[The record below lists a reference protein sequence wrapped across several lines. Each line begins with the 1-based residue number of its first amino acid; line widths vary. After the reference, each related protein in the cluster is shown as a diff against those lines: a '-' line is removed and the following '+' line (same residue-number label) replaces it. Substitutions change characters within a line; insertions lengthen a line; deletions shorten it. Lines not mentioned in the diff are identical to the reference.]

1 MAKLPDKLVE
11 ESPQFM
17 PKNSS
22 HLSQLS
28 SADHERLAHA
38 VMRRQSLLSL
48 RVAAVFIVVIF
59 GVPLF
64 NHFLPEIAATPIL
77 GFTAT
82 WLFLGVLFFPLACL
96 LAAYFIR
103 ESNRIEEECSDWR
116 TVLGEPP
123 PNPLL
128 RKEGESHTP
137 SPYEGEGQGG
147 VDERGKL

>member
-1 MAKLPDKLVE
+1 ML
-11 ESPQFM
+11 
-17 PKNSS
+17 KNSP

-38 VMRRQSLLSL
+38 VMRRQSALSL
-48 RVAAVFIVVIF
+48 RVASVFVVVIF

-64 NHFLPEIAATPIL
+64 NHFLPEIAATPIF

-82 WLFLGVLFFPLACL
+82 WLFLGVLFFPLACF

-116 TVLGEPP
+116 TVLGVEAGEPLEP
-123 PNPLL
+123 
-128 RKEGESHTP
+128 EGI
-137 SPYEGEGQGG
+137 GE
-147 VDERGKL
+147 VRPAFIKDERGNP